1 MTNHPDETRLNDYLD
16 GELDARAQSE
26 VVEHLGGCASC
37 RVELDRLSELLA
49 AAAQMPDAIEP
60 RRDLW
65 SGIDARIDTAGTVE
79 IDAWRGR
86 SRSRGALWAH
96 RYELAA
102 AATLLVLV
110 ASTGTFLLVRD
121 EVGQAPIAA
130 VDSPSTTTSPVQ
142 LVSVPGQADY
152 VEAIHEL
159 DTLLRE
165 QEGQMDPQTAEV
177 VRRNMAI
184 IDAAIREAQAALA
197 ADPANGELNRAVSSA
212 YKTKINLLRRAVE
225 LPART

>member
-1 MTNHPDETRLNDYLD
+1 MTLHHPDEDRLSEYLD
-16 GELDARAQSE
+16 GELDARAEAE
-26 VVEHLGGCASC
+26 VVEHLAGCASC
-37 RVELDRLSELLA
+37 RVELEALRSILDGAATLA
-49 AAAQMPDAIEP
+49 DSIEP

-65 SGIDARIDTAGTVE
+65 SGIEMRIDTAGSADL
-79 IDAWRGR
+79 DAWRAKK
-86 SRSRGALWAH
+86 RGALWSH

-102 AATLLVLV
+102 AATLLVLL

-121 EVGQAPIAA
+121 QEIEAPIAA
-130 VDSPSTTTSPVQ
+130 VEQPGNEASPVR

-152 VEAIHEL
+152 VEAIQEL
-159 DTLLRE
+159 DGMLRDR
-165 QEGQMDPQTAEV
+165 EGQLDPATAEV

-184 IDAAIREAQAALA
+184 IDQAIREAQTALA
-197 ADPANGELNRAVSSA
+197 ADPANGELNRAVSTA

>member
-1 MTNHPDETRLNDYLD
+1 MHPGETRLNDYLD
-16 GELDARAQSE
+16 GELDAREEAE
-26 VVEHLGGCASC
+26 LVAHVAACVSC
-37 RVELDRLSELLA
+37 RAELDQLRDLLDGA
-49 AAAQMPDAIEP
+49 ATLADSIEP

-65 SGIDARIDTAGTVE
+65 SGIEARIDTGSSVDLGT
-79 IDAWRGR
+79 WRAR
-86 SRSRGALWAH
+86 RRGALWAH

-121 EVGQAPIAA
+121 GEPAAPMIAA
-130 VDSPSTTTSPVQ
+130 NDEIARGASPVT

-152 VEAIHEL
+152 VAAIQEL
-159 DTLLRE
+159 DELLR
-165 QEGQMDPQTAEV
+165 QREGQMDAQTAEV

-184 IDAAIREAQAALA
+184 IDQAIREAQSALA
-197 ADPANGELNRAVSSA
+197 ADPANGDLNRAVSAA